1 MTDLL
6 NHKLV
11 LPSPAKVNHF
21 LHITGR
27 RDDGYHLLQT
37 CFQFVDYGDELCFEW
52 RDDNQIVLKPDNMQG
67 IPNATNLIYRVAFA
81 LQEAAHIETGVTIT
95 AQKRLPIGAG
105 LGGGSSNAA
114 TTLLG
119 LNLLWELHWPLEK
132 LLNLGLRFGADIPVF
147 INGHAALAEG
157 IGELLTPI
165 QLEESWLAV
174 ITPPCQVI
182 SAKMYADSELTRNTP
197 AFRIEHLAKGEFKN
211 NFSELRNDF
220 ESLVRR
226 RYPDVDEAMKWL
238 SNFGEP
244 RLSGSGASIFACFTT
259 EEAAKKVIDRLPAHL
274 KGFVAKGLNKSP
286 AAEAVNRVRLQY
298 ERA

>member
-1 MTDLL
+1 MTFWL
-6 NHKLV
+6 NQKLV

-27 RDDGYHLLQT
+27 RNDGYHLLQT
-37 CFQFVDYGDELCFEW
+37 CFQFVNYGDELCFEL
-52 RDDNQIVLKPDNMQG
+52 RDDNQILLEPNNMQG
-67 IPNATNLIYRVAFA
+67 IPNATNLIYRVAYA
-81 LQEAAHIETGVTIT
+81 LQQAAQIETGVTIT

-119 LNLLWELHWPLEK
+119 LNLLWDLHWPLEK

-147 INGHAALAEG
+147 INGHASLAEG
-157 IGELLTPI
+157 IGELLTAI
-165 QLEESWLAV
+165 ELEESWLAV

-211 NFSELRNDF
+211 NFGELRNDF
-220 ESLVRR
+220 EPLVRR

-244 RLSGSGASIFACFTT
+244 RLSGSGASVFACFTT
-259 EEAAKKVIDRLPAHL
+259 EVAAKMVIDRLPPHL

-286 AAEAVNRVRLQY
+286 AVEAVNKVRLQY

>member
-1 MTDLL
+1 MTSRF
-6 NHKLV
+6 HRTLV

-37 CFQFVDYGDELCFEW
+37 CFQFVDHGDELVFEQ
-52 RDDNQIVLKPDNMQG
+52 RDDSQIVLKPDNMQG
-67 IPNATNLIYRVAFA
+67 IPNATNLIYRIACA
-81 LQEAAHIETGVTIT
+81 LQEAAHSEAGATIT
-95 AQKRLPIGAG
+95 VQKRLPIGAG

-119 LNLLWELHWPLEK
+119 LNVLWELHWPLEK

-147 INGHAALAEG
+147 IYGHAALAEG

-165 QLEESWLAV
+165 ELEESWLAV

-244 RLSGSGASIFACFTT
+244 RLSGSGASVFACFAT
-259 EEAAKKVIDRLPAHL
+259 EEAAKNVIDRLPAHL

-286 AAEAVNRVRLQY
+286 AVEAVNKVRLQY